1 VTTQLPPDLWRRPNW
16 SVQPKNPPQRRPL
29 YEFVVIG
36 LLVAWNLIANAAI
49 PRGAAIVLGIAGVIV
64 LLVVARRGGTSWDYL
79 GLNRQS
85 LSQGIRVGMVGVGVV
100 ALGVVAATSLP
111 LSREVFADE
120 RFVGVGT
127 GEMLYETLVRIPFST
142 ALAEE
147 VAFRS
152 ALLGML
158 LLWFSPLKA
167 TITSSALFGLWHIL
181 PGLTALDTNPA
192 GDVGGGFFGAAA
204 GVAVQVV
211 LTGLVGAVLAWTR
224 FRGDN
229 LVASVLIHWGINGAA
244 YAAGWLVVR
253 NAWA

>member
-1 VTTQLPPDLWRRPNW
+1 VTAQLPPDLWRQPNW
-16 SVQPKNPPQRRPL
+16 SVQLQNPPQRRPVQ
-29 YEFVVIG
+29 EFLVIG
-36 LLVAWNLIANAAI
+36 LLIGWNTIANAVM
-49 PRGAAIVLGIAGVIV
+49 PHSGAIVLGIAGMIV

-85 LSQGIRVGMVGVGVV
+85 LSQGIRVGMVGLGVV
-100 ALGVVAATSLP
+100 VLGVVAATSLP

-127 GEMLYETLVRIPFST
+127 GEMLYETLVRIPLST

-152 ALLGML
+152 VLLGML
-158 LLWFSPLKA
+158 LLWFSPLRA
-167 TITSSALFGLWHIL
+167 TIVSSALFGLWHIL
-181 PGLTALDTNPA
+181 PGLAALDTNSA
-192 GDVGGGFFGAAA
+192 ADVGGGFFGAAA

-211 LTGLVGAVLAWTR
+211 LTGLAGAVLAWTR
-224 FRGDN
+224 FRGEN
-229 LVASVLIHWGINGAA
+229 LVAPVLIHWGINGAA